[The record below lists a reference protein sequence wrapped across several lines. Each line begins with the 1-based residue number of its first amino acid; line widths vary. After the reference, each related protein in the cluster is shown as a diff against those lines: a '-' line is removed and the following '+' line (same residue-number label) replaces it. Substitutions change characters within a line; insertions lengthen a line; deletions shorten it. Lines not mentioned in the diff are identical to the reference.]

1 MSGDSFVK
9 VFLLKS
15 TEGIAQYRVDRGHGA
30 SEDYMIL
37 GKALS
42 VLKLYLT
49 LHFD

>member
-15 TEGIAQYRVDRGHGA
+15 TEGIAQYQVDGGHGV

-42 VLKLYLT
+42 VLKA
-49 LHFD
+49 FI